1 MDRKLFFFQILS
13 VKLFLY
19 VKMRI
24 IIRYDSSIII
34 YQPQTVY
41 IF

>member
-1 MDRKLFFFQILS
+1 MDRKLFFFQILY

-24 IIRYDSSIII
+24 IIRYDGSIII